1 MKHNNKRSFRRTLIV
16 ALMLCGITNL
26 LPSCSTVLTAI
37 PAEKLPEPARSQ
49 VLDAR
54 EERQKLLKQYALGS
68 ARMLEAQAVIAS
80 ALGYEDEALAL
91 KKQAAALR
99 QGSSSVMAAEL
110 VKSTRLLRKVDKKLS
125 KSSHKGKLGKAAYD
139 KHVGLRNTA
148 RDLQFRL
155 LVTRAIPEIVTLVKA
170 AKGAST
176 MEKAMLI
183 GESDRYLTL
192 IADFK
197 KIDEIEET
205 VDDLAD
211 QYGLKKAKR
220 KNYNIDA
227 ELKKSVPSSSG
238 LLDVIKF

>member
-37 PAEKLPEPARSQ
+37 PAEKLPEPTRSQ
-49 VLDAR
+49 VIDAR
-54 EERQKLLKQYALGS
+54 EKRQKLLTRYALGS
-68 ARMLEAQAVIAS
+68 AQMLRAQAVLAS
-80 ALGYEDEALAL
+80 ALGYEDDALAL
-91 KKQAAALR
+91 KKQAAAIT
-99 QGSSSVMAAEL
+99 QGSSSDMAAEL
-110 VKSTRLLRKVDKKLS
+110 VRGQKLRRKFNKKLS
-125 KSSHKGKLGKAAYD
+125 KSSHKGKLGQAAYE
-139 KHVGLRNTA
+139 KHVDLRNTA
-148 RDLQFRL
+148 RDLQFSL
-155 LVTRAIPEIVTLVKA
+155 LVTVAIPEIVTLVKA

-176 MEKAMLI
+176 MQKAMLI